1 MFDINKIREDF
12 PILKEKVNGKDLVY
26 LDSAATSQRPK
37 QVIEAVHNFYMQHNA
52 NVARGLHKLGEEATR
67 QYEEVRFKTKDF
79 INAKSE
85 KEVVFTKNTTE
96 AANIVMYGWGMK
108 NIKEG
113 DKIVTTIM
121 EHHSNFV
128 PWQQL
133 AKMKKAE
140 FVVLDIDEEGKL
152 KEEEL
157 DKIKGAKLVAITA
170 VSNVLGTINDVKQ
183 ISKIAHEEDALVLV
197 DGAQSVPSMKT
208 NVQDMDC
215 DFFIFSGHKMLA
227 PFGTGVFFGKE
238 ELLEQMDPLLYGS
251 EMIRKVTIEEA
262 TWNDLPHKFEAGTPV
277 VAETIGLGAAIDYM
291 NKLGIENIRSHKE
304 EVTKYALERMAEI
317 EGMKIIGPKNA
328 NERGGL
334 VGFEIEKVHP
344 HDVAAILDDSGIAIR
359 SGHHCA
365 MPLHERLSIPA
376 SSRASFHVYTK
387 KEEID
392 RLVEALEKVKTI
404 FGA

>member
-1 MFDINKIREDF
+1 MFDVNKIREDF

-183 ISKIAHEEDALVLV
+183 ISKIAHSEGALVLV
-197 DGAQSVPSMKT
+197 DGAQSVPSMKSD
-208 NVQDMDC
+208 VQDMDC

-238 ELLEQMDPLLYGS
+238 ELLDSMDPLLYGS

-262 TWNDLPHKFEAGTPV
+262 TWNDLPHKFEAGTPI

-291 NKLGIENIRSHKE
+291 NKLGIDNIRNHKE
-304 EVTKYALERMAEI
+304 DITKYALDRMSEI
-317 EGMKIIGPKNA
+317 GGIKIIGPKNA

-365 MPLHERLSIPA
+365 MPLHERLAIPA

-404 FGA
+404 FG